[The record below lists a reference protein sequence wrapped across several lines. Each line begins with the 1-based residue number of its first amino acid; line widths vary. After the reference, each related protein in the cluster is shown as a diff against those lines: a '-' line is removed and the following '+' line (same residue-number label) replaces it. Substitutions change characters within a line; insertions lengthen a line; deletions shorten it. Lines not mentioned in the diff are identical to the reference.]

1 MKINYN
7 FILSL
12 VSKRNKK
19 KKKTRGYSKRLTRRE
34 TDNAMKKNEI
44 RPTKKL
50 YNNKQL

>member
-1 MKINYN
+1 MRINYN

-19 KKKTRGYSKRLTRRE
+19 KTHEYSKRLTRRE

-44 RPTKKL
+44 RPTKKTI
-50 YNNKQL
+50 